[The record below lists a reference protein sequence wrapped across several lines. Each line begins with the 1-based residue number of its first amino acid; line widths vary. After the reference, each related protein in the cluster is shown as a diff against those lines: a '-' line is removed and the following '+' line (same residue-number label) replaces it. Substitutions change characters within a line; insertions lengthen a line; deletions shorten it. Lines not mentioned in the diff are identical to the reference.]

1 MLFPAR
7 PHGRFPS
14 SSFSLIHLA
23 QWLVCAVMAAL
34 LLVGC
39 AFGASPSAA
48 SGSTPSG
55 AGATPTQRPAYIY
68 VAIGASE
75 TFGQGA
81 DRPATQNYPT
91 LLSAH
96 LVQGAQVINLGIP
109 GETAP
114 EAVRDELP
122 EALDVKPNLVTVWL
136 GVNDLAQGESLG
148 DYQQSLDNILAQLA
162 NDGHPRIAV
171 ANIPDLKY
179 VPRFYGSPVQG
190 EVLQWN
196 KIIAQEVA
204 AHGDILVD
212 MYSAS
217 SELLGHPE
225 YISGDQLH
233 PSTQGY
239 QQIADF
245 FYQVLKANGVI

>member
-1 MLFPAR
+1 
-7 PHGRFPS
+7 
-14 SSFSLIHLA
+14 
-23 QWLVCAVMAAL
+23 MAAFL
-34 LLVGC
+34 LAGC
-39 AFGASPSAA
+39 QLGGSSTAA
-48 SGSTPSG
+48 PGSTPSG
-55 AGATPTQRPAYIY
+55 NAATPTQRPAYIY

-81 DRPATQNYPT
+81 DRPATQNYPI
-91 LLSAH
+91 LLGAH
-96 LVQGAQVINLGIP
+96 LVKGAQVINLGIP

-136 GVNDLAQGESLG
+136 GVNDIAQGESLG
-148 DYQQSLDNILAQLA
+148 DYQQGLDNILAQLA
-162 NDGHPRIAV
+162 TDGHPRIAV
-171 ANIPDLKY
+171 ANIPDLNY
-179 VPRFYGSPVQG
+179 VPRFYGSPVLG

-196 KIIAQEVA
+196 KIIAQEVK

-239 QQIADF
+239 RQIANF